1 MKTYGLPNSI
11 RLKSPSD
18 FARVYAV
25 RQRAGDSHLLVFAAP
40 NDLEWSRFGVSVS
53 KKHGN
58 AVRRARLKRLLRE
71 AYRLSRPELPAGL
84 DFILIPRQDSSAG
97 LDDLRKSLVRL
108 VKKLSR
114 RLAGET
120 PR

>member
-11 RLKSPSD
+11 RLKSPSE

-25 RQRAGDSHLLVFAAP
+25 RQRAGDPHLLVFAAP
-40 NDLEWSRFGVSVS
+40 NGLEWSRFGVSVS

-71 AYRLSRPELPAGL
+71 AYRLSRPELPVGL
-84 DFILIPRQDSSAG
+84 DFILIPRQDSPAG
-97 LDDLRKSLVRL
+97 LDEFRQSLVRL
-108 VKKLSR
+108 AKKLAR
-114 RLAGET
+114 RLGHET